1 MGWSRR
7 RQGERAPG
15 GDAARRGV
23 GLLAGGEDAQPLHGS
38 AAEDAREHPLPR
50 HARQE
55 GPAQRADLPHPPPG
69 PRVAHAVSRQRSQE
83 AGANRHGRDAHSH
96 PTDRPDRGSA
106 GRAEAQGDP
115 LTEIWLPPDLFGI
128 LRRLTGRVA
137 VLRRFALV
145 AVLAA
150 APTIAQ
156 TKGEIDWNRRVLVG
170 HGQGAPDLNA
180 PSVAVARLGA
190 ERAAKLDAYRNALES
205 LQGMPVQSGGT
216 VGAMLQNDATLM
228 SRVDGTLKG
237 VKPIKTHYSSDGGV
251 SLDIEVPLDELPP
264 ELARAIRVPAGAAPL
279 AASAGAAPT
288 GGAAAGQVQGDAIVQ
303 EAQGEAAVLDG
314 DRPAARQKAIDDALR
329 RAVEMA
335 AGTRVSSTTE
345 TKDFQVR
352 MDRILTHAQGFVR
365 RYEILKEGMDGD
377 VVRVAVRALIG
388 TAELDKDLEAMGL
401 LMARKGMPR
410 TMVLIAEQ
418 NIGMAAPRAV
428 WMRGEH
434 ALVSTDLRI
443 AETTV
448 LDALKNGGFGQLID
462 PEIAAEKTVQVG
474 GIATEITAS
483 QARKLKSLT
492 GAEVILFGQAVAI
505 ARGEV
510 ADLGPGWRS
519 CSATISGRAVSTGN
533 GDILSTAETTQN
545 AAQLDDLS
553 CGKEAIKK
561 ASRAFAQ
568 DMTKKIA
575 ARFVKDVSSGN
586 DLHVTVRKVPSFRTA
601 SDFRAALSQRVRG
614 VRNVSQRSF
623 AAGTQE
629 LDVTMLGTAEEFAQ
643 EVETKKLGKFSVRVL
658 GLTANTVDLELGP

>member
-237 VKPIKTHYSSDGGV
+237 VKPIKTHYFSDGGV

-279 AASAGAAPT
+279 AASGGTVPAA
-288 GGAAAGQVQGDAIVQ
+288 QVQGDAIVQ
-303 EAQGEAAVLDG
+303 VAQGEAAILDG
-314 DRPAARQKAIDDALR
+314 DRPAARQTAIDDALR

-352 MDRILTHAQGFVR
+352 MDRVLTHAQGFVR
-365 RYEILKEGMDGD
+365 RYEIVNEGLDG
-377 VVRVAVRALIG
+377 VVVQVTVRAFIG
-388 TAELDKDLEAMGL
+388 TA
-401 LMARKGMPR
+401 
-410 TMVLIAEQ
+410 
-418 NIGMAAPRAV
+418 
-428 WMRGEH
+428 
-434 ALVSTDLRI
+434 
-443 AETTV
+443 
-448 LDALKNGGFGQLID
+448 
-462 PEIAAEKTVQVG
+462 
-474 GIATEITAS
+474 
-483 QARKLKSLT
+483 
-492 GAEVILFGQAVAI
+492 VILFGQAVAT

-519 CSATISGRAVSTGN
+519 CSATISGRAVNTDN

-553 CGKEAIKK
+553 CGKESIKK